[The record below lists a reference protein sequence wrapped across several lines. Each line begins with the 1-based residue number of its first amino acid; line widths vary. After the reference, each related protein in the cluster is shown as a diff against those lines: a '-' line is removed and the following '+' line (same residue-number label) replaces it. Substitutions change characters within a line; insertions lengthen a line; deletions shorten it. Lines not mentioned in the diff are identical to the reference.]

1 VVIGLYFW
9 SSPCKFQKLTRERKG
24 SLGNLCESDFY
35 RFSKPGNMRR
45 SRKPYW
51 VTMITVV
58 TTLNLALPPS
68 HGYSAMAIEALGIA
82 LVGVSIG
89 YAVQMICN
97 RMRGA

>member
-1 VVIGLYFW
+1 
-9 SSPCKFQKLTRERKG
+9 
-24 SLGNLCESDFY
+24 
-35 RFSKPGNMRR
+35 
-45 SRKPYW
+45 
-51 VTMITVV
+51 MITVV